1 MPKNPQNYI
10 PMNLQ
15 KTNGGILENW
25 IMHQIE
31 YSRKSISIWPWQKQ
45 LTNILYFLS
54 RNSKS

>member
-25 IMHQIE
+25 IMHQID
-31 YSRKSISIWPWQKQ
+31 YSRKSIAI
-45 LTNILYFLS
+45 
-54 RNSKS
+54 

>member
-31 YSRKSISIWPWQKQ
+31 YSRKSIAIWLWQKQ

>member
-31 YSRKSISIWPWQKQ
+31 YSRKSIAIWQWQKQ